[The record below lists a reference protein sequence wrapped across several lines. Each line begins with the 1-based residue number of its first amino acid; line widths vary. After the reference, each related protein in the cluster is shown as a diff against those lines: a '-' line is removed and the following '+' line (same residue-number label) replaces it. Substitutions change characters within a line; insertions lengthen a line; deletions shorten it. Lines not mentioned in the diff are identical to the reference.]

1 MAAIK
6 AGVLTDAPNDK
17 SLAYRLLELAEGAS
31 TSVEAASWVQSY
43 AIMKLAAA
51 TSEAAVAL
59 ERMGYNGAVG
69 AGQGCLEH
77 IGIQLGE
84 IAQAIAS
91 LDIEK

>member
-1 MAAIK
+1 MAAAK
-6 AGVLTDAPNDK
+6 LDPMSHAQTDRGVMYGMLERADAAAGA
-17 SLAYRLLELAEGAS
+17 
-31 TSVEAASWVQSY
+31 EAASWATAY
-43 AIMKLAAA
+43 AIMKLADA

-77 IGIQLGE
+77 IGVQLGE

-91 LDIEK
+91 LEIEK